1 LVVDDD
7 AGVRSFFAK
16 VLRRNG
22 MEIREASSRWE
33 ALLILD
39 RTGFCS
45 VRSMAA
51 AARIVAR
58 QSRPATA
65 VIPNRTSPYLDEN
78 LFGVPPIA
86 ERSPHFLHGVHL
98 LERDLQRL
106 RRRVHRAY
114 RCVTGR
120 LGGDP
125 SVLSCDPS
133 RLPGFPEP
141 FSFLAGHLEPLTMLI
156 AGLARFLGP
165 ASDLLGL
172 IPGSL
177 PHILFPQRFGFGLSW
192 FVRHVLPH

>member
-1 LVVDDD
+1 
-7 AGVRSFFAK
+7 
-16 VLRRNG
+16 
-22 MEIREASSRWE
+22 
-33 ALLILD
+33 
-39 RTGFCS
+39 
-45 VRSMAA
+45 
-51 AARIVAR
+51 
-58 QSRPATA
+58 
-65 VIPNRTSPYLDEN
+65 LDEN

-165 ASDLLGL
+165 ESDLLGL
-172 IPGSL
+172 IRRSL